1 MRIKYAHYKIMN
13 EPLFDT
19 TAARRPTNLSV
30 NSDLLAQARAEKLN
44 LSRVLEERLVE
55 ILTERHRQ
63 AWRERNREACEAYNR
78 RIGRTGVFSDGLRR
92 F

>member
-1 MRIKYAHYKIMN
+1 MRINYAHIQAMS

-19 TAARRPTNLSV
+19 AAARRPTNLSV

-55 ILTERHRQ
+55 ILRERRQ
-63 AWRERNREACEAYNR
+63 QSWRERNREACEAYNR
-78 RIGRTGVFSDGLRR
+78 RIGQTGVFSDGVRR